1 MAVKVTVNKDACIGC
16 GLCVGSYPETFEFD
30 DEGKAAVIGEI
41 DEAAADEAIAA
52 ADEAISNCPVSA
64 IEK

>member
-41 DEAAADEAIAA
+41 DEAAADEAI
-52 ADEAISNCPVSA
+52 SNCPVSA